1 MRHVEQAGARSRRWL
16 AEFNQPAPTNPGAF
30 HHRAN
35 CGIACRYSAP
45 SKEPNMMVKQ
55 LIDGTEKVFL
65 VVIAVFTVI
74 AMGQEMFQLYVR
86 GKVALEDLLLMFIFA
101 EVLGMLGA
109 FYARLGNL
117 ITLPLFIAM
126 TALSRLIVLQSKETD
141 PIVLVYQSGAIL
153 FIAAACWVVS
163 RMRTTQ

>member
-1 MRHVEQAGARSRRWL
+1 MIKRV
-16 AEFNQPAPTNPGAF
+16 
-30 HHRAN
+30 
-35 CGIACRYSAP
+35 
-45 SKEPNMMVKQ
+45 
-55 LIDGTEKVFL
+55 IDGAEKFFL
-65 VVIAVFTVI
+65 VLIAVFTVI
-74 AMGQEMFQLYVR
+74 AMGQEILTLFDK

-109 FYARLGNL
+109 FYAKQTNL

-153 FIAAACWVVS
+153 LIAAACWVIS
-163 RMRTTQ
+163 RMRTGD

>member
-1 MRHVEQAGARSRRWL
+1 MRHVERAGARSRRWR

-30 HHRAN
+30 DHQAN
-35 CGIACRYSAP
+35 RGIACRYSAP
-45 SKEPNMMVKQ
+45 SKELSMMVKQ

-109 FYARLGNL
+109 FYARQGNL
-117 ITLPLFIAM
+117 IMLPLFIAM

-141 PIVLVYQSGAIL
+141 LVVLLYESGAIL
-153 FIAAACWVVS
+153 LIALACWVVS

>member
-1 MRHVEQAGARSRRWL
+1 MG
-16 AEFNQPAPTNPGAF
+16 
-30 HHRAN
+30 
-35 CGIACRYSAP
+35 
-45 SKEPNMMVKQ
+45 MKQ
-55 LIDGTEKVFL
+55 VIDGTEKVFL

-141 PIVLVYQSGAIL
+141 PIVLVYQGGAIL
-153 FIAAACWVVS
+153 LIAAACWVVS
-163 RMRTTQ
+163 QMRTTQ

>member
-1 MRHVEQAGARSRRWL
+1 MG
-16 AEFNQPAPTNPGAF
+16 
-30 HHRAN
+30 
-35 CGIACRYSAP
+35 
-45 SKEPNMMVKQ
+45 MKQ
-55 LIDGTEKVFL
+55 VIDGTEKFFL

-86 GKVALEDLLLMFIFA
+86 GRVALEDLLLMFIFA

-109 FYARLGNL
+109 FYARQGNL
-117 ITLPLFIAM
+117 IMLPLFIAM

-141 PIVLVYQSGAIL
+141 LVVLLYESGAIL
-153 FIAAACWVVS
+153 LIAVARWIVS

>member
-1 MRHVEQAGARSRRWL
+1 MG
-16 AEFNQPAPTNPGAF
+16 
-30 HHRAN
+30 
-35 CGIACRYSAP
+35 
-45 SKEPNMMVKQ
+45 MKQ
-55 LIDGTEKVFL
+55 VIDGTEKFFL

-74 AMGQEMFQLYVR
+74 AMGQEMFQLYER
-86 GKVALEDLLLMFIFA
+86 GRVALEDLLLMFIFA

-109 FYARLGNL
+109 FYARQGNL
-117 ITLPLFIAM
+117 IMLPLFIAM

>member
-1 MRHVEQAGARSRRWL
+1 
-16 AEFNQPAPTNPGAF
+16 
-30 HHRAN
+30 
-35 CGIACRYSAP
+35 
-45 SKEPNMMVKQ
+45 
-55 LIDGTEKVFL
+55 
-65 VVIAVFTVI
+65 
-74 AMGQEMFQLYVR
+74 MGQEILFLFEN

-109 FYARLGNL
+109 FYAKQTNL

-153 FIAAACWVVS
+153 LIATACWVIS
-163 RMRTTQ
+163 RMRSTD

>member
-1 MRHVEQAGARSRRWL
+1 MG
-16 AEFNQPAPTNPGAF
+16 
-30 HHRAN
+30 
-35 CGIACRYSAP
+35 
-45 SKEPNMMVKQ
+45 MKQ
-55 LIDGTEKVFL
+55 VIDGTEKFFL

-74 AMGQEMFQLYVR
+74 AMGQEIFQLYER

-109 FYARLGNL
+109 FYARQGNL
-117 ITLPLFIAM
+117 IMLPLFIAM

-141 PIVLVYQSGAIL
+141 LVVLLYESGAIL
-153 FIAAACWVVS
+153 LIAVACWIVS

>member
-1 MRHVEQAGARSRRWL
+1 VIKRDSVIAGLRRL
-16 AEFNQPAPTNPGAF
+16 
-30 HHRAN
+30 
-35 CGIACRYSAP
+35 ACRYSAP
-45 SKEPNMMVKQ
+45 SKEADMLIKRV
-55 LIDGTEKVFL
+55 IDGAEKFFL

-74 AMGQEMFQLYVR
+74 AMGQQMFSLFES

-109 FYARLGNL
+109 FYARQGNL

-141 PIVLVYQSGAIL
+141 PIVLIYESVAIL
-153 FIAAACWVVS
+153 LIAVACWVVS
-163 RMRTTQ
+163 RMRTGD

>member
-1 MRHVEQAGARSRRWL
+1 MIKRV
-16 AEFNQPAPTNPGAF
+16 
-30 HHRAN
+30 
-35 CGIACRYSAP
+35 
-45 SKEPNMMVKQ
+45 
-55 LIDGTEKVFL
+55 IDGAEKFFL
-65 VVIAVFTVI
+65 VLIAVFTVI
-74 AMGQEMFQLYVR
+74 AMGQEILTLFDK

-109 FYARLGNL
+109 FYAKQTNL

-153 FIAAACWVVS
+153 LIAAACWVIS
-163 RMRTTQ
+163 RMRSTD